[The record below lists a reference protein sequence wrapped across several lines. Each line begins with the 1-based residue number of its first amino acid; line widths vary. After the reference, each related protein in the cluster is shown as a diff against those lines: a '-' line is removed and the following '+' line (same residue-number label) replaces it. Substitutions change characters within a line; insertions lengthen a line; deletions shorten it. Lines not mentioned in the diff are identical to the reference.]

1 MNISE
6 MYFNTK
12 KQLPDTIETRSGQ
25 LLLKGGFI
33 SKSSRGVYYLN
44 PLGCVFL
51 DRIVEEMEITLK
63 KNSLQKIHTP
73 ILNLKQLYDDESKFL
88 TADRDKKPF
97 FLTDEPYHEFLEM
110 IRTNITS
117 YRQLP
122 VRLYEYRPKLKNIF
136 KPNRELLN
144 CYETKELVILMADI
158 NQQALQ
164 EKVDALINDLQHL
177 YGKWYLDIVR
187 IMKANRAGMFLG
199 TTTDWNNL
207 ESLHDQRN
215 GVYHSISHFEND
227 MTHSAKRD
235 ENILEQSFVETP
247 GIKTMS
253 DLSEFLNTDR
263 NKLLKSVLLNCNGKK
278 TAVFLRG
285 DRNLSIEKLAHNLG
299 ILPDRISPLND
310 NDVISTGGVPG
321 FIGPTGL
328 HGITT
333 IIDKEAANIPNLV
346 TGANREG
353 YHLKNMN
360 YGIDFVCDFLMDI
373 SVCYMDPLNI
383 NNEFKLTEQTMILN
397 LLNFEKTQLS
407 NRDTIVTAY
416 AKIDLYELMAIIVE
430 KNSIDGEFILPLSI
444 APCKYYVVLAE
455 QTNKIRAKV
464 ETLIGCTADNR
475 IYIDDRKMGIG
486 YKIKEGE
493 SIGAPY
499 MIIIGKKSDDDSY
512 EWIDRKKKEKLT
524 VSFDK
529 LVSLIIINN
538 K

>member
-1 MNISE
+1 

-12 KQLPDTIETRSGQ
+12 KQLPDNIETRSGQ

-33 SKSSRGVYYLN
+33 SKSSRGVYFLN
-44 PLGCVFL
+44 PLGSVFL
-51 DRIVEEMEITLK
+51 DHIIEEMEAILK
-63 KNSLQKIHTP
+63 GYKFQKVQTP
-73 ILNLKQLYDDESKFL
+73 ILNLKQQYEDENKFL
-88 TADRDKKPF
+88 TADRDRKSF
-97 FLTDEPYHEFLEM
+97 FLTDDPYHEFLEM

-122 VRLYEYRPKLKNIF
+122 IRLYEYRPKLKNIF

-144 CYETKELVILMADI
+144 CYESKELVVMMADI

-164 EKVDALINDLQHL
+164 EKVVALLDDLQHL
-177 YGKWYLDIVR
+177 YDNWRLDIVKM
-187 IMKANRAGMFLG
+187 MKAKGVGMFLG
-199 TTTDWNNL
+199 TSTAWNNL

-215 GVYHSISHFEND
+215 GVYHSINHVEND
-227 MTHSAKRD
+227 MTCSLNKD
-235 ENILEQSFVETP
+235 EEMLQQRLVDTP
-247 GIKTMS
+247 GIRTMS
-253 DLSEFLNTDR
+253 DLSEFVNTER

-285 DRNLSIEKLAHNLG
+285 DRNLSMEKLAHNLG
-299 ILPDRISPLND
+299 ILPDRISPLSD
-310 NDVISTGGVPG
+310 NDVISSGGVPG

-333 IIDKEAANIPNLV
+333 IIDKEVVNIPNLV

-360 YGIDFVCDFLMDI
+360 YGVDFVCDFLMDI
-373 SVCYMDPLNI
+373 SVCHMDKLNKS
-383 NNEFKLTEQTMILN
+383 NNFKLTKQTMVLN
-397 LLNFEKTQLS
+397 LFNFDQTQLP
-407 NRDTIVTAY
+407 NKVNIGTTY

-430 KNSIDGEFILPLSI
+430 KNFIDGEFILPQSI
-444 APCKYYVVLAE
+444 APCKFYVVLAE
-455 QTNKIRAKV
+455 TTDSIRAKLD
-464 ETLIGCTADNR
+464 TLIGNATDNA
-475 IYIDDRKMGIG
+475 IYVDDRKVGIG
-486 YKIKEGE
+486 FKIKEGE

-499 MIIIGKKSDDDSY
+499 IIVIGKKSDDDSY

-529 LVSLIIINN
+529 LISLIVTNS